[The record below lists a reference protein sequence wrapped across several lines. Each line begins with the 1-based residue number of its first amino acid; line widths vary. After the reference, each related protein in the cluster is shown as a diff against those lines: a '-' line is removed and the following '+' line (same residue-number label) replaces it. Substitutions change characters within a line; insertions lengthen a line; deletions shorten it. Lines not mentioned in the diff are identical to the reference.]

1 VENPYNMVKAKHK
14 GARLAGFRGASD
26 RENENPGRMYIA
38 LAHSSEREQ
47 LHQNLAEQDQTLAG
61 WIHDRRVE

>member
-1 VENPYNMVKAKHK
+1 MVKAKHK

-38 LAHSSEREQ
+38 RAQQQKRAASSESGRTQ
-47 LHQNLAEQDQTLAG
+47 GSNA
-61 WIHDRRVE
+61 RRMDLCQACGVEGF